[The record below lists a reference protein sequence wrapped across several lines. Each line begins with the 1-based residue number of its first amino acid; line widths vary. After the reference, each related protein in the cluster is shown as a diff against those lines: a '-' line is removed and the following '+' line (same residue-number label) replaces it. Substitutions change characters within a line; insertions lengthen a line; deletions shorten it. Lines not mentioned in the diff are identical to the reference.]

1 MLLSLSFVAI
11 LKGLL
16 LFFITLT
23 ALLLILIVLLQE
35 PKGGGLAAAFG
46 GAGAETFGVQSGSV
60 NKFTTY
66 VAGAFIFMA
75 ILYAMIRPAGLDDV
89 APSDTVPG
97 VSAPEDAGEGNGT
110 GDGGGG

>member
-1 MLLSLSFVAI
+1 MLLLSFVAI

-16 LFFITLT
+16 LFLLTLT

-75 ILYAMIRPAGLDDV
+75 IVYAMIRPAGADDT
-89 APSDTVPG
+89 APSDTVPEL
-97 VSAPEDAGEGNGT
+97 SAPENTGGGDGT